1 LPDVLLEKRQL
12 PEQQS
17 EFSEGCGKVAKNFQ
31 KKEKSL
37 KKGVD
42 KSKGV

>member
-17 EFSEGCGKVAKNFQ
+17 EFSEGCGKVAK
-31 KKEKSL
+31 KLS
-37 KKGVD
+37 KKG
-42 KSKGV
+42 KKFEKRC

>member
-1 LPDVLLEKRQL
+1 MEAI
-12 PEQQS
+12 
-17 EFSEGCGKVAKNFQ
+17 CGAEERFQYTAENFQ

>member
-1 LPDVLLEKRQL
+1 MEVIC
-12 PEQQS
+12 S
-17 EFSEGCGKVAKNFQ
+17 AKEWFQYATENFQ

-42 KSKGV
+42 KSKGA

>member
-1 LPDVLLEKRQL
+1 MEAI
-12 PEQQS
+12 
-17 EFSEGCGKVAKNFQ
+17 CGAEEWFQYAAENFQ